1 MDGAPPDVEAAIAKD
16 DLLSALHLLHLHIA
30 AAKVITDQIS
40 LLALSSLKLH
50 GKQCATRPYC

>member
-30 AAKVITDQIS
+30 AAKVIIDRNLFACS
-40 LLALSSLKLH
+40 LSIA
-50 GKQCATRPYC
+50 